1 MSTWQRFF
9 GWLVTE
15 IDRQPLVPPADIV
28 PGFRPAGD
36 VVDVALDDTPTSV
49 ELERTAR
56 DHAMRRLI
64 HRTLLAESLKDP
76 ALRNGELTDFC
87 LEARSILQP
96 SAPGSEVLREVPPVG
111 IRRPSVP
118 VIPGWTS

>member
-15 IDRQPLVPPADIV
+15 IDRQPHVPPAEIV
-28 PGFRPAGD
+28 PGFPP
-36 VVDVALDDTPTSV
+36 LDDTPASV
-49 ELERTAR
+49 ELEHDAR
-56 DHAMRRLI
+56 HKAMRRLI

-118 VIPGWTS
+118 VIPGRTS